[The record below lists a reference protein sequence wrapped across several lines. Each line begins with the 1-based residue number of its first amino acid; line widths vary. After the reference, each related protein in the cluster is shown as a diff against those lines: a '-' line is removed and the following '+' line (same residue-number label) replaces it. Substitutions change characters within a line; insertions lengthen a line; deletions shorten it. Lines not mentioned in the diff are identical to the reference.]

1 MKEETLVLKNRA
13 EEGRLL
19 YKQGKITREECKEY
33 VMPYLDAVN
42 EKSKEIAKKYGMKPK
57 LVKFITFIRQEVI
70 ECQKVQKY
78 FKIIDKTKEV
88 ESEK

>member
-70 ECQKVQKY
+70 ECLKA
-78 FKIIDKTKEV
+78 
-88 ESEK
+88 

>member
-42 EKSKEIAKKYGMKPK
+42 EKSKEIAKKYNTTLSSVENRLYRCRLALK
-57 LVKFITFIRQEVI
+57 
-70 ECQKVQKY
+70 
-78 FKIIDKTKEV
+78 KIIDGGA
-88 ESEK
+88 